1 MARYGK
7 EEFAIVLPNTPF
19 KGVVYLAQQVG
30 WRIKALR
37 ILYLASS
44 VDLYLILFLRVSCCV
59 FYHNLDLGKLITA
72 ANRGFYRAKELG
84 RDRVVECEIELDSAI
99 SNEQ

>member
-1 MARYGK
+1 MAGKNLRSLYPTLPSKVLSIWHSRYVGAFK
-7 EEFAIVLPNTPF
+7 LLKFLILLPP
-19 KGVVYLAQQVG
+19 
-30 WRIKALR
+30 
-37 ILYLASS
+37 